1 MDDNAKWICEI
12 FVVPPK
18 RKSDQMMKI
27 WCVVNSEIH
36 SSSWWDSVI
45 RHELVQFNYDEVQKL
60 YKGLICDQPL
70 VKLVLFVLYGCTS
83 GLEYCPDL
91 WRHYHYPDPF
101 LPLDIVIQKYNQ
113 YTIVEPRI
121 IGSPPFKGCMQHCGY
136 WRLINDWYQICP
148 PIDTIWQTCF
158 SHWRV
163 HQIKNE

>member
-1 MDDNAKWICEI
+1 
-12 FVVPPK
+12 
-18 RKSDQMMKI
+18 MKI
-27 WCVVNSEIH
+27 WCVVNSENP
-36 SSSWWDSVI
+36 
-45 RHELVQFNYDEVQKL
+45 FQKL
-60 YKGLICDQPL
+60 VGQCHQTWTCAVQLRRGTDILIKVLWATRPF
-70 VKLVLFVLYGCTS
+70 VKLFLFVLYGCYS
-83 GLEYCPDL
+83 GVEYCPDI
-91 WRHYHYPDPF
+91 WRHYHYPYTF

-163 HQIKNE
+163 HQITIEQNIILILYANNHSRKYK